1 MKIVINGQDVI
12 TKHTTLADII
22 AEYGATPPYALAVNG
37 EFVAKSDYTIH
48 QVCEQDKLDIVSPI
62 FGG

>member
-12 TKHTTLADII
+12 TTYTTLADII

-37 EFVAKSDYTIH
+37 EFVAKSDYAIH
-48 QVCEQDKLDIVSPI
+48 QVCEQDQLDIVSPI